1 VRDQD
6 NSGRRPSDP
15 SGSEQS
21 GSEQSGS
28 DQSGSNRHPDALWLD
43 YLEGDLSESGM
54 EALRQS
60 FESDPGARAG
70 RVETLRLHRELGLA
84 LSGTARERAGF
95 VAATM
100 DRLPLEGGGRRPL
113 LARAVAIGAAL
124 AATLLGALLI
134 GGSGAEPAP
143 VLRVLEAAGAVEW
156 VAGGGQAE
164 PLPAPGSALPGGVLA
179 LRGPDAWAELAFNDG
194 STITLTGIARAT
206 ISDEG
211 QKVIA
216 LDGGRLLAEV
226 APQGQQPMLVFTAAA
241 EIAVLGTRF
250 RVQASEERATL
261 DVTQGRVEMR
271 RNVDGQ
277 RVEVAAGEFAVATPF
292 AGDAFHPRVRPEPTG
307 SWSASLRDDPTQ
319 GRFVMD
325 LEALKAELSRAVE
338 RGELTEAEALE
349 RFLAADGG
357 LEAVALRKKAAH
369 WSKRALKLGGKRD
382 LEGYPKG
389 SSKGSSESSAEG
401 SPGGSP
407 GGSPEGAAENE
418 AKKGGAWGSLV
429 AAGPVSAGGDS
440 APVLLTNDSRVLVTG
455 WVARPTRLTI
465 GLTLAQ
471 ADRRYAGKVSFTSD
485 VLPGG
490 AFFELD
496 LLGADFAPL
505 ARSKGGLRARDK
517 GPSTVAGGTFRGQAS
532 GSIIEDWWCVGHG
545 LESGL
550 KIRQV
555 EIQPGESTTR

>member
-1 VRDQD
+1 MSDQD
-6 NSGRRPSDP
+6 NSDRRL
-15 SGSEQS
+15 
-21 GSEQSGS
+21 S

-43 YLEGDLSESGM
+43 FLEGDLSESGM
-54 EALRQS
+54 EALRLS
-60 FESDPGARAG
+60 LESDPGARAG

-84 LSGTARERAGF
+84 LSGTARERADF

-100 DRLPLEGGGRRPL
+100 DRLPVEGGGRRPL
-113 LARAVAIGAAL
+113 LTRAVAIGAAL

-134 GGSGAEPAP
+134 GGSGGEPAP

-226 APQGQQPMLVFTAAA
+226 APQGQRPMLVFTAAA

-261 DVTQGRVEMR
+261 DVTEGRVEMR
-271 RNVDGQ
+271 RHVDGQ

-292 AGDAFHPRVRPEPTG
+292 AEDAFHPRVRPEPTG
-307 SWSASLRDDPTQ
+307 SWSASLRSDPTQ

-325 LEALKAELSRAVE
+325 HEALKAELSRAVE
-338 RGELTEAEALE
+338 RGELTKAEALE
-349 RFLAADGG
+349 RILAEDGG
-357 LEAVALRKKAAH
+357 LEAVTLWKKSDR
-369 WSKRALKLGGKRD
+369 WGKRASKLGYERG
-382 LEGYPKG
+382 LKG
-389 SSKGSSESSAEG
+389 SSKG
-401 SPGGSP
+401 
-407 GGSPEGAAENE
+407 
-418 AKKGGAWGSLV
+418 GGAGGGLV
-429 AAGPVSAGGDS
+429 AAGPVSAGGDT

-471 ADRRYAGKVSFTSD
+471 ADRRYAGKVGFTSD

-496 LLGADFAPL
+496 LLGANFAPL
-505 ARSKGGLRARDK
+505 ERTKGGLRARDK
-517 GPSTVAGGTFRGQAS
+517 GPSTAAGGVFRGQAS
-532 GSIIEDWWCVGHG
+532 GSIIEDWWCVGHD

-555 EIQPGESTTR
+555 EIQPGEGKTRRK

>member
-1 VRDQD
+1 MSDQD
-6 NSGRRPSDP
+6 HRGRRLSD
-15 SGSEQS
+15 
-21 GSEQSGS
+21 QSGS
-28 DQSGSNRHPDALWLD
+28 DQSGSDQSGSDRGPDALWLD

-100 DRLPLEGGGRRPL
+100 DRLPAEVGGRRPL
-113 LARAVAIGAAL
+113 LTRAVAIGAAL
-124 AATLLGALLI
+124 AAALLGAILLA
-134 GGSGAEPAP
+134 GSGAEPAP
-143 VLRVLEAAGAVEW
+143 VLRVIESAGAVEW

-164 PLPAPGSALPGGVLA
+164 PLPAPGAALPGGVLA

-226 APQGQQPMLVFTAAA
+226 APQGQRPMRVFTAAA

-261 DVTQGRVEMR
+261 DVTEGRVEMR
-271 RNVDGQ
+271 RHVDGQ

-292 AGDAFHPRVRPEPTG
+292 AGDAFHPRMRPEPTG

-319 GRFVMD
+319 GRFVID
-325 LEALKAELSRAVE
+325 LEALKAELFRAVK
-338 RGELTEAEALE
+338 RGELTEEEALE

-357 LEAVALRKKAAH
+357 LEAVALWKKAARS
-369 WSKRALKLGGKRD
+369 SKPASKLGGRRD
-382 LEGYPKG
+382 LKG
-389 SSKGSSESSAEG
+389 SSAS
-401 SPGGSP
+401 
-407 GGSPEGAAENE
+407 AAEAEIE
-418 AKKGGAWGSLV
+418 AKKGGAWGNLV

-455 WVARPTRLTI
+455 WVARPTRLTV

-471 ADRRYAGKVSFTSD
+471 ADRSYAGKVSFTSD

-496 LLGADFAPL
+496 LSCADFARL
-505 ARSKGGLRARDK
+505 EQTKGGLRAR
-517 GPSTVAGGTFRGQAS
+517 GEGLSSATGGVSGGQAS
-532 GSIIEDWWCVGHG
+532 GSIIEDWWCAGHS

-555 EIQPGESTTR
+555 EIQPGEGKTR